1 MHHTSFIHS
10 LHFIHPIAVP
20 WESHERNTNQKQKQ
34 KQNKSERT
42 FDFDFDFD
50 FSFWHPGGNKRVVK

>member
-10 LHFIHPIAVP
+10 LHLVHPVAVP
-20 WESHERNTNQKQKQ
+20 WESCERNTNQKQ